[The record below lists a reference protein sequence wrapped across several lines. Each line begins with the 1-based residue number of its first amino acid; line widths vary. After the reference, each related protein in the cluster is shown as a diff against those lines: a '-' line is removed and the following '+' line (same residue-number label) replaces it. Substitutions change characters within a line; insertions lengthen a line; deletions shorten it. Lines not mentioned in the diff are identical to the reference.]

1 MRTTLMTLLLTL
13 ALQIGGEY
21 RITDTEGKVN
31 FYLIREALPNGEY
44 VGYSPARW
52 LGIRGKGMDIRPSFE
67 YRQDDRWK
75 VVLNPSK
82 IAEAELIGTRLIQR
96 EGQNA
101 K

>member
-1 MRTTLMTLLLTL
+1 
-13 ALQIGGEY
+13 
-21 RITDTEGKVN
+21 
-31 FYLIREALPNGEY
+31 
-44 VGYSPARW
+44 
-52 LGIRGKGMDIRPSFE
+52 MDIRPSFE

-82 IAEAELIGTRLIQR
+82 IAEAELIGTRPIQK

>member
-1 MRTTLMTLLLTL
+1 MTLLLTL
-13 ALQIGGEY
+13 ALQIGAEY

-31 FYLIREALPNGEY
+31 FYLIREALPNGDY
-44 VGYSPARW
+44 VAYSPARW

-82 IAEAELIGTRLIQR
+82 IAEVELIGTRLIGK

>member
-1 MRTTLMTLLLTL
+1 MRTPLVALLLTL
-13 ALQIGGEY
+13 ALQIEAEY
-21 RITDTEGKVN
+21 RITDTVGKVN
-31 FYLIREALPNGEY
+31 FYLIREALPNGDY
-44 VGYSPARW
+44 VCYSPARW
-52 LGIRGKGMDIRPSFE
+52 LGIRGKGMNIRPSFE

-82 IAEAELIGTRLIQR
+82 IAEAELIGTRPIQK

>member
-1 MRTTLMTLLLTL
+1 VKVPLQSLLLAL
-13 ALQIGGEY
+13 ILQIGGEY

-31 FYLIREALPNGEY
+31 FYLIKEALPDGDY
-44 VGYSPARW
+44 VAYSPARW
-52 LGIRGKGMDIRPSFE
+52 LGLVGTGMNIRPSFE

-75 VVLNPSK
+75 VVLTPSK
-82 IAEAELIGTRLIQR
+82 IAEAELIGTRPIQK

>member
-31 FYLIREALPNGEY
+31 FYLIREALPNGDY

-82 IAEAELIGTRLIQR
+82 IAEAELIGTRLIER

>member
-1 MRTTLMTLLLTL
+1 MTLLLTL

-31 FYLIREALPNGEY
+31 FYLIREALPNGDY
-44 VGYSPARW
+44 VAYSPARW

-75 VVLNPSK
+75 VVLNPSN
-82 IAEAELIGTRLIQR
+82 IAEVELIGTRPIQK

>member
-1 MRTTLMTLLLTL
+1 MNM
-13 ALQIGGEY
+13 
-21 RITDTEGKVN
+21 
-31 FYLIREALPNGEY
+31 
-44 VGYSPARW
+44 
-52 LGIRGKGMDIRPSFE
+52 RPSFE

-82 IAEAELIGTRLIQR
+82 VAEAELIGTRLIQR

>member
-1 MRTTLMTLLLTL
+1 VKVPLQSLLLAL
-13 ALQIGGEY
+13 ILQIGGEY

-31 FYLIREALPNGEY
+31 FYLIREALPNGAY

-52 LGIRGKGMDIRPSFE
+52 LGIKGKGMDIRPSFE

-82 IAEAELIGTRLIQR
+82 IAEADLIGTRLIQR

>member
-31 FYLIREALPNGEY
+31 FYLIREALPNGDY

-82 IAEAELIGTRLIQR
+82 ITEAELIGTRPIQK